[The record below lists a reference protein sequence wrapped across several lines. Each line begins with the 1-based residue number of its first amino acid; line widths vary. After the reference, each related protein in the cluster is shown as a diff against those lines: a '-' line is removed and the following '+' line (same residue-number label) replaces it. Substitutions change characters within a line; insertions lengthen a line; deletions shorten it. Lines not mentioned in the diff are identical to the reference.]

1 MEKQNAHPT
10 CKYVDGVSK
19 CCHSSEGYWAV
30 ISCGTVYYAVQGDST
45 LCVFKPNAK
54 VWLFNWNLGFSFTCQ
69 FLLSS
74 ALQNETWDFSWILC
88 SANSVSEKGIL
99 KESAS
104 KMSGG
109 GDGRGI
115 VFSASARTSEPR
127 RGRCSKDNAAST
139 AHGKDWNQ
147 IGFLICAR
155 HCHCPHVFFA
165 KTGYR
170 RSRDRLARVSH
181 RRIVFRSTK
190 LLVLTKT
197 DANVLKNLM

>member
-45 LCVFKPNAK
+45 LCVFQPNAK
-54 VWLFNWNLGFSFTCQ
+54 VSLFNWNLGFSFTCQ

-88 SANSVSEKGIL
+88 SGNSVSEKGIL
-99 KESAS
+99 KESTS

-115 VFSASARTSEPR
+115 VFSAPARTSEPR

-147 IGFLICAR
+147 IGFWSVRATETALRAFLTAEL
-155 HCHCPHVFFA
+155 FFA
-165 KTGYR
+165 PRNCWFWLKQTQMSWKT
-170 RSRDRLARVSH
+170 
-181 RRIVFRSTK
+181 
-190 LLVLTKT
+190 
-197 DANVLKNLM
+197 